1 MTLEERNKF
10 IKEVFTSYILPV
22 LNAKGHD
29 YSNKKDANSNFKEVA
44 SLLKNLDKYDV
55 WMVYF
60 EKHLTALITWINDK
74 KVKSETIENRIVD
87 LINYLFILWTMASE
101 DGLMKNVLLPD
112 EIHHTCIPP
121 INDLAS
127 VMKELKE

>member
-101 DGLMKNVLLPD
+101 DGLMINVLPPD
-112 EIHHTCIPP
+112 EVHGCGG
-121 INDLAS
+121 NS
-127 VMKELKE
+127 YSYS